1 MPRAIRNIL
10 FILLAVGVIAL
21 SIWYYTRPKP
31 IKVTIQAVERADIE
45 KTVTN
50 TRAGTV
56 KSCRRAGLTPAT
68 GGQISSLN
76 VHEGDKVQAGQLL
89 LEIWNLDLKA
99 ELYSAQ
105 QDTAAARARA
115 EQACV
120 TATVSQNEARRMS
133 ALRKKNLASEEDAER
148 ASGTALAN
156 QAACNAARSSIKV
169 SEAKSEVI
177 NSQLERTFLRAPF
190 SGTVAEVN
198 GEVGEFV
205 TPSPVGIPTLPAID
219 LVTSDCLYIQAPID
233 EVDAPD
239 LKPGMPVR
247 ITLDAFKKTPFPG
260 KLRRIAPYVQDR
272 EKQARTVDVE
282 ADFTDTS
289 DVKNLL
295 PGYSADVEIILQTKT
310 NVLRIPTEA
319 IQDQDKVF
327 VYHPDTHLLEQRKI
341 KTGISNWN
349 YTEVVSGLSAN
360 EKLVTSLDR
369 KGVEDGALVAPE

>member
-1 MPRAIRNIL
+1 MPRSVRNL
-10 FILLAVGVIAL
+10 LYILLVASAIGL

-31 IKVTIQAVERADIE
+31 IKVTVQTVEQADIE

-56 KSCRRAGLTPAT
+56 KSCRRAGLAPAT
-68 GGQISSLN
+68 GGQISTLN
-76 VHEGDKVQAGQLL
+76 VHEGDPVEAGQLL

-99 ELYSAQ
+99 ESYSAQ
-105 QDTAAARARA
+105 QETAAARARA

-120 TATVSQNEARRMS
+120 TATVSQNEAKRMS

-148 ASGTALAN
+148 ANGTALSN
-156 QAACNAARSSIKV
+156 QAACNAARASIKV
-169 SEAKSEVI
+169 SEAKSQVVE
-177 NSQLERTFLRAPF
+177 SQLERTYLRAPF

-239 LKPGMPVR
+239 LKTGMPVR
-247 ITLDAFKKTPFPG
+247 ITLDAFKNKPFPG

-282 ADFTDTS
+282 ADFAEAS
-289 DVKNLL
+289 DVQNLL

-310 NVLRIPTEA
+310 KVLRIPTEA
-319 IQDQDKVF
+319 IQDQNKVF
-327 VYHPDTHLLEQRKI
+327 VYNPDTQLLEQREI

-349 YTEVVSGLSAN
+349 YTEVISGLSAN
-360 EKLVTSLDR
+360 EKVVTSLDR